1 MIAINRILCPVDFS
15 DASRAALDHAA
26 ALARRYEARLIAL
39 HVVPLVPST
48 LTFPPAISAATLEP
62 ISFDLFRDELR
73 RFVEPVADLVPA
85 ETVVTSGD
93 AARTI
98 LDQARTADADLLV
111 LGTHG
116 RSGFERL
123 VLGSVAEKVLR
134 RAACPVLTVPPAAA
148 HAPATPRPPYRRIL
162 CPVDFSTTSEQALR
176 YALSLAE
183 EAKARLMVLHVLEWF
198 PEQEIREHRHFDVP
212 EYRRF
217 LEEDARRRLSEAVP
231 AEARAWCELV
241 ERVACGKP
249 YREIL
254 RVAGEEG
261 SDLIV
266 LGVQGRGAMEVL
278 LFGSTANHV
287 VRQASCP
294 VLTVRRR

>member
-1 MIAINRILCPVDFS
+1 MIGIKRILCPVDFS
-15 DASRAALDHAA
+15 EASRAALDHAA
-26 ALARRYEARLIAL
+26 ALARWYEARLITL

-48 LTFPPAISAATLEP
+48 LSFPPAISAASFQPIPLE
-62 ISFDLFRDELR
+62 LFRDELL
-73 RFVEPVADLVPA
+73 RFAEPVAEVVPA
-85 ETVVTSGD
+85 ETVVVLGD

-98 LDQARTADADLLV
+98 VEQARTADADLLV

-116 RSGFERL
+116 RSGFERF
-123 VLGSVAEKVLR
+123 VLGSVTEKVLR
-134 RAACPVLTVPPAAA
+134 RAPCAVLTVPPAAA
-148 HAPATPRPPYRRIL
+148 PAAATPRPPYRRIL
-162 CPVDFSTTSEQALR
+162 CPVDFSTVSEQALR

-183 EAKARLMVLHVLEWF
+183 EAKARLTVLHVLEWF
-198 PEQEIREHRHFDVP
+198 PEQEIREHRHFNVP

-231 AEARAWCELV
+231 AEARPWCELV
-241 ERVACGKP
+241 ERVACGKA
-249 YREIL
+249 YQEIL
-254 RVAGEEG
+254 RIAGEEG

-266 LGVQGRGAMEVL
+266 LGVQGRGALDVL

-287 VRQASCP
+287 VRQAACP